1 MNELNLLFL
10 QKHQRNIQS
19 VMADSVQLVYKL

>member
-10 QKHQRNIQS
+10 QKHQKNIQS
-19 VMADSVQLVYKL
+19 VMVDSVQLVYKL